1 MPISPTHSNPDPKAF
16 YETVDREADYAC
28 YPRAEAHPFYP
39 LLRNFIARHG
49 LADKSVLEVG
59 CGKGLFQDVA
69 SGYVGADIAE
79 SLRHYFHKPYHAVA
93 GAHLPFP
100 DDAFDGA
107 FSYATHEHI
116 PELEIA
122 LEELLRV
129 LKPGAPCLL
138 APAFHSRPWFA
149 SGLAVRPYDGLS
161 LREKLIK
168 ASIPIRD
175 AKPVRYPRVLARQA
189 IHLGLWLVQGRRP
202 QRLRYGRLK
211 PNYKTY
217 WQSDS
222 DACNSIDPFDLII
235 WLKGRGARL
244 ESAPSRVPSILFR
257 EEYIEFTKAG
267 QCAAA
272 RKEACS

>member
-1 MPISPTHSNPDPKAF
+1 MLTHSADSNPELKAF

-28 YPRAEAHPFYP
+28 YPQAEFHPFYP
-39 LLRNFIARHG
+39 LLRDFIARHG
-49 LADKSVLEVG
+49 LGDKAVLEVG

-79 SLRHYFHKPYHAVA
+79 SLRHYFHKPYHAVL
-93 GAHLPFP
+93 GAHLPFQ
-100 DDAFDGA
+100 DGAFDGA

-116 PELEIA
+116 PELESA

-149 SGLAVRPYDGLS
+149 SGLAVRPYAGLS
-161 LREKLIK
+161 LREKVIK
-168 ASIPIRD
+168 ASIPVRD
-175 AKPVRYPRVLARQA
+175 AKLWRYPRVLARRV

-202 QRLRYGRLK
+202 QRLRYSRLK
-211 PNYKTY
+211 PNYETY

-222 DACNSIDPFDLII
+222 DACNSIDPFDLIL
-235 WLKGRGARL
+235 WLKSRGARL
-244 ESAPSRVPSILFR
+244 ENVPSLLTMLLFR
-257 EEYIEFTKAG
+257 GEHLEFTKAT
-267 QCAAA
+267 
-272 RKEACS
+272 